1 VEVLRTS
8 TCDTLGPRDLMALT
22 MSQRMVEPSSAPGG
36 GGGRDAPPR
45 EGFVENFVAASTSEP
60 AEEVLGLEAIS

>member
-1 VEVLRTS
+1 
-8 TCDTLGPRDLMALT
+8 MALT